1 MNVPVDSSVKIAAFS
16 ADDDLGEAVVAG
28 VGPLFTG
35 RGAVDISPS
44 DELFL
49 DLHEQVFWNNRFMV
63 VLDIVLRKNA
73 SVLDSL
79 LGQEVR
85 GYRLLEEGIS
95 HVFFVPKDLID
106 RGIVPFGIVC
116 SGE

>member
-1 MNVPVDSSVKIAAFS
+1 MDVPVDSSVKIATFS
-16 ADDDLGEAVVAG
+16 ADDNLGKAVVAG

-35 RGAVDISPS
+35 RGAVDVPPS

-49 DLHEQVFWNNRFMV
+49 DLHEKFFRNNSLMV

-85 GYRLLEEGIS
+85 GDGFLKKGVS
-95 HVFFVPKDLID
+95 HILFV
-106 RGIVPFGIVC
+106 
-116 SGE
+116 S